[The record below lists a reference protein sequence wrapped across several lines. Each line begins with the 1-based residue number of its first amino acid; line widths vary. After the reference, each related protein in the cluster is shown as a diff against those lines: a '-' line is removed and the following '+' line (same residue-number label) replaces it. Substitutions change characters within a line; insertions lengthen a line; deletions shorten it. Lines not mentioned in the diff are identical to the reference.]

1 MSTTPVLELR
11 NLQKYFTSGGRI
23 DRLFG
28 EQEVIQAVENVSLE
42 VNPRETVALI
52 GESGCGK
59 STVAKT
65 VIGLHEAT
73 DGDVLFRGE
82 PLTAENVSGKA
93 IGMVFQDPAESL
105 NPRRTVG
112 AILAGP
118 LKQRGV
124 DDVDAEIDDL
134 LEQVGLEPNVKN
146 RYPGTFSG
154 GQKQRIAIAR
164 ALASDPELLIADEPV
179 SGLDV
184 SVQAKIINLLNELQ
198 EEMDLSLLLIS
209 HNLGVVRTVAHRV
222 NIMYLGEIVER
233 GATDDVFTNPGHPYT
248 QALLSAIHLPKPTAK
263 TDRTVLTG
271 DLPSPS
277 SPPSGCRFHTRCPEA
292 REACTTEHPER
303 VPVEGADDHRAACFR
318 RVDDHEYWESRP
330 LTGDDAPAETSAS
343 EQQPTTD

>member
-1 MSTTPVLELR
+1 MSDTPILELH
-11 NLQKYFTSGGRI
+11 NVQKYFKSGGRI
-23 DRLFG
+23 ERILG
-28 EQEVIQAVENVSLE
+28 EQEIIQAVENVSLE
-42 VNPRETVALI
+42 VHPKETVALI

-65 VIGLHEAT
+65 VIGLHEET
-73 DGDVLFRGE
+73 DGEVRFKGE
-82 PLTAENVSGKA
+82 PLTSDNVSEKG

-124 DDVDAEIDDL
+124 EDIDSEIDEL
-134 LEQVGLEPNVKN
+134 LEQVGLGTGVQN

-209 HNLGVVRTVAHRV
+209 HNLGVVRTIAHRV

-233 GATDDVFTNPGHPYT
+233 GATNQVFTDPGHPYT
-248 QALLSAIHLPKPTAK
+248 QALLSAIHLPEPGS
-263 TDRTVLTG
+263 RTERVILSG
-271 DLPSPS
+271 ELPNPA

-292 REACTTEHPER
+292 RKACAEEHPDR
-303 VPVEGADDHRAACFR
+303 VPVNGETDHRAACLR
-318 RVDDHEYWESRP
+318 RIENHDYWDSPQLDDDSREE
-330 LTGDDAPAETSAS
+330 TRSVSEKAADD
-343 EQQPTTD
+343 

>member
-1 MSTTPVLELR
+1 MSGTPILELR
-11 NLQKYFTSGGRI
+11 NLQKYFRSGGRLE
-23 DRLFG
+23 RFLG
-28 EQEVIQAVENVSLE
+28 EQEIIQAVEDVSLE
-42 VNPRETVALI
+42 VHSKETVALI

-65 VIGLHEAT
+65 VIGLHEPT
-73 DGDVLFRGE
+73 DGEVRFKGE
-82 PLTAENVSGKA
+82 PLTSDNVSEKG

-124 DDVDAEIDDL
+124 EDVGSEIDEL
-134 LEQVGLEPNVKN
+134 LEQVGLETGVQN

-209 HNLGVVRTVAHRV
+209 HNLGVVRTIAHRV

-233 GATDDVFTNPGHPYT
+233 GGTDEVFTDPGHPYT
-248 QALLSAIHLPKPTAK
+248 QALLSAIHLPEPGS
-263 TDRTVLTG
+263 RTERVILSG
-271 DLPSPS
+271 ELPNPA
-277 SPPSGCRFHTRCPEA
+277 SPPSGCRFHTRCPNA
-292 REACTTEHPER
+292 REACTTGHPDR
-303 VPVEGADDHRAACFR
+303 VPVDGEVDHQAACFR
-318 RVDDHEYWESRP
+318 RVEDHEYWDSPPIEQSEHEE
-330 LTGDDAPAETSAS
+330 AKSVS
-343 EQQPTTD
+343 EQAADD